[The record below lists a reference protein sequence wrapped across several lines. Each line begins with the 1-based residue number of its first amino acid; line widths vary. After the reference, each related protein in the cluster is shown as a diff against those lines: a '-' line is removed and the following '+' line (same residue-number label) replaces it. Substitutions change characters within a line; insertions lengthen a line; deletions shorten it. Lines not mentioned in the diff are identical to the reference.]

1 MWEGN
6 GKNIYTPCLPSLNC
20 TDVKNRNTQQEQ
32 YSCSVHWRSC
42 LAMIFCACCDQNPS
56 LIVQVC
62 SFLLNSH
69 LLKAMVEPNTSY
81 WVKLAGKT
89 MNTGSTDSPVW
100 KEKIVAQILR
110 TNIAQIHLLSMLF
123 QVSVNLGMSRFSFG
137 SILAWRVIWNAR
149 PSRCGDG
156 SSSPGR
162 GRPAQQS
169 RKLVFEFHLF
179 AFPSF
184 CWAQHFCSA

>member
-1 MWEGN
+1 MPAVF
-6 GKNIYTPCLPSLNC
+6 KIQ
-20 TDVKNRNTQQEQ
+20 V
-32 YSCSVHWRSC
+32 
-42 LAMIFCACCDQNPS
+42 

-69 LLKAMVEPNTSY
+69 LLKAMVEPTTCY
-81 WVKLAGKT
+81 WIKLASKT
-89 MNTGSTDSPVW
+89 MNTGSTDFPVW

-110 TNIAQIHLLSMLF
+110 INIAQIQLLSMLF

-137 SILAWRVIWNAR
+137 SILARRVIWTAR
-149 PSRCGDG
+149 PSRCGEG

-162 GRPAQQS
+162 ERPAQQS
-169 RKLVFEFHLF
+169 RKLVSEFHLF